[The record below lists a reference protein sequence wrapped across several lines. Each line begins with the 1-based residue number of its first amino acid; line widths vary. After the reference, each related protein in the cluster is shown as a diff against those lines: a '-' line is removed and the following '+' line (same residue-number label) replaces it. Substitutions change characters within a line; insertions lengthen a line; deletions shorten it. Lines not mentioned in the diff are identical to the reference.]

1 MLLADGAE
9 RPLRPKS
16 FALLRHLVEHAGQ
29 LVGRDAIMQAVWP
42 GTFVTEDSITQCIR
56 DIRRALGDEAP
67 TWLRTLP
74 RRGYLFAAVAPS
86 PSLAAPVHA
95 PVPAPPTG
103 RPMVIVLPFE
113 NFGDD
118 PEQAYF
124 INGLRTDLVTD
135 LSRFQ
140 ELHVI
145 APPTPDHAFAAAE
158 DAGRYVLACGVRR
171 ARGRLRITV
180 LLSDAQ
186 TGVTVWAERFERPLD
201 DLFAVQEDLTN
212 HIAASVDT
220 RLGREGL
227 RRLRRRAPASLDA
240 YDLYLQGRELH
251 GMATE
256 RDTILARHLFDRAI
270 AADPLYAPAHAW
282 QAYTV
287 QRGFTFGWGEPKGPA
302 ALDLALSL
310 ASRAVALEPDSSLC
324 LLRMSMVL
332 ALMGRHRE
340 AVEIAGRGVRANP
353 CDAAGASNLW
363 RGAEHVRQGRGRCI
377 GTTGRPLAQS
387 IPPAISGTQRWAAP
401 SC

>member
-1 MLLADGAE
+1 M
-9 RPLRPKS
+9 
-16 FALLRHLVEHAGQ
+16 
-29 LVGRDAIMQAVWP
+29 
-42 GTFVTEDSITQCIR
+42 
-56 DIRRALGDEAP
+56 
-67 TWLRTLP
+67 
-74 RRGYLFAAVAPS
+74 
-86 PSLAAPVHA
+86 
-95 PVPAPPTG
+95 
-103 RPMVIVLPFE
+103 
-113 NFGDD
+113 
-118 PEQAYF
+118 
-124 INGLRTDLVTD
+124 
-135 LSRFQ
+135 
-140 ELHVI
+140 
-145 APPTPDHAFAAAE
+145 
-158 DAGRYVLACGVRR
+158 
-171 ARGRLRITV
+171 

-186 TGVTVWAERFERPLD
+186 TGVTVWAERFDRPLD

-282 QAYTV
+282 QAYTA

-340 AVEIAGRGVRANP
+340 AVETAGRGVRANP
-353 CDAAGASNLW
+353 CDAAGRATYGEVLSMSGKAVAGVSELQVALSLNPFHPPFWYATLGRALLLAGHPEAAIDALLQCRAAAPDYRPCHSSLVVAFVETGQLEAA
-363 RGAEHVRQGRGRCI
+363 RGAAGDYIRL
-377 GTTGRPLAQS
+377 RPGWS
-387 IPPAISGTQRWAAP
+387 IRDYDGVFGFKNKSDTERFLSAFQTAGLQ
-401 SC
+401 